1 MSASPESDTVPAS
14 ADRIDLM
21 RNFVRVVEAGS
32 LSAAATQMGS
42 TQPTVSRRL
51 QALERMLGVTLLS
64 RSTRG
69 IRFTED
75 GAQCF
80 EQAKEVI
87 ASWNAFQANSRGARD
102 KPEGILRVLVP
113 RAFGQELLVRPL
125 TEYLRAYPDVSVVW
139 LLDDRRPDYIA
150 EGIDCAIQV
159 GDMIEPDVVAIKLSE
174 VPQIVVAAPSLL
186 AGTKLPAHASE
197 LASLPWLAL
206 RTVYQT
212 EVLLTHGPTGTTCN
226 VQMRPRM
233 STDNLYALRS
243 AAIMGAGVTVA
254 SAWVFKEDLE
264 QGRLVQVLPEWHAA
278 TIPVHLV
285 YPHARFYPAKLR
297 RFIEAVKPIW
307 TP

>member
-1 MSASPESDTVPAS
+1 MQ
-14 ADRIDLM
+14 
-21 RNFVRVVEAGS
+21 NFVRVVEAGS
-32 LSAAATQMGS
+32 LSAAALQLGT

-51 QALERMLGVTLLS
+51 QALERLLGVTLLS

-69 IRFTED
+69 IKFTED

-87 ASWNAFQANSRGARD
+87 ASWNAFQANSRGAQD

-113 RAFGQELLVRPL
+113 RAFGQELLVGPL
-125 TEYLRAYPDVSVVW
+125 TEYLRMYPDVSVVW

-159 GDMIEPDVVAIKLSE
+159 GDMIEPDVVAIKLAE
-174 VPQIVVAAPSLL
+174 IPQIVVAAPSLL
-186 AGTKLPAHASE
+186 TGMQAPAHASE
-197 LASLPWLAL
+197 LTSLPWLAL

-212 EVLLTHGPTGTTCN
+212 EVLLSHGPSGNTCN

-264 QGRLVQVLPEWHAA
+264 QGRLVQLLPDWHASA
-278 TIPVHLV
+278 IPVHLV
-285 YPHARFYPAKLR
+285 YPYARFYPAKLR
-297 RFIEAVKPIW
+297 RFIDTVKPIW
-307 TP
+307 TL